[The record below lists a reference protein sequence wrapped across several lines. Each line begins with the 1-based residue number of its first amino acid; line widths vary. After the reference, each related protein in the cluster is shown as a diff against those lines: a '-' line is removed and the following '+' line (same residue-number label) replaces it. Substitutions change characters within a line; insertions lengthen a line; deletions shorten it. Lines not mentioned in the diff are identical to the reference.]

1 MSNSIDIERTGVCFE
16 METLPNWFWICYY
29 IFLLLTL
36 VSGVINWVRQ
46 VYSPLAAMTIIFAL
60 LTPLVGFVY
69 SIGRPEGLNEFQY
82 VMEQFETRD
91 MWSVYII
98 LVHIYFVIWWFLFL
112 DIWKWIKKIP
122 FKKIWESKAIIMDKM
137 KKRSKQTETTTNHE
151 EIEKK

>member
-1 MSNSIDIERTGVCFE
+1 

-29 IFLLLTL
+29 IFLFLTL
-36 VSGVINWVRQ
+36 FSGVINWVRQ